1 VNTFGRYF
9 RCTTFGESHG
19 AAVGVVVDG
28 CPPQVP
34 FGESDVQPYLDRRR
48 PGTGPLVSARREPD
62 TVSILSGVFE
72 GRTTGSPI
80 AMVVSNRDAQS
91 AAYDDLARVFRPGH
105 ADYSWDRKYG
115 IRDHRGGGRSSGR
128 ETVGRV
134 AAGAL
139 AMTCLHERGIGITS
153 RIRNIHGETDPGRFD
168 DEIRRAREA
177 KDSVGGILEVIATG
191 CPAGLGDPVFG
202 KLDAA
207 LAGAMM
213 GIGGVKGVE
222 IGSGFGAAR
231 MRGSEHNDPISA
243 EGFLSNHAGGI
254 VGGISTGQEIVV
266 RCAVKPTSSI
276 ALPQQTIDRDGR
288 ETTITVTGR
297 HDPCLVPR
305 VAPVAEAMCALVLM
319 DAVLAQAAIAWWRSV
334 PD

>member
-1 VNTFGRYF
+1 MNTFGRYF

-19 AAVGVVVDG
+19 PAVGVVVDG

-34 FGESDVQPYLDRRR
+34 FTESDIQPYLDRRR

-62 TVSILSGVFE
+62 TVSIISGVFE
-72 GRTTGSPI
+72 GHTTGAPI

-91 AAYDDLARVFRPGH
+91 AAYDDFARVFRPGH
-105 ADYSWDRKYG
+105 ADYSWEKKFG
-115 IRDHRGGGRSSGR
+115 IRDHRGGGRTSGR

-139 AMTCLHERGIGITS
+139 AMTCLHERGISITS
-153 RIRNIHGETDPGRFD
+153 RILEIHGETDPGRFD
-168 DEIRRAREA
+168 EEIRRAREA
-177 KDSVGGILEVIATG
+177 GDSVGGVLEVIATG
-191 CPAGLGDPVFG
+191 CPPGLGDPVFG

-207 LAGAMM
+207 LARGMM

-231 MRGSEHNDPISA
+231 MMGSQHNDPISR

-254 VGGISTGQEIVV
+254 LGGISTGQEIVV

-276 ALPQQTIDRDGR
+276 ALPQQTIDGDGC

-319 DAVLAQAAIAWWRSV
+319 DAVLSQAAIIRWRSV

>member
-1 VNTFGRYF
+1 MNTFGRYF

-19 AAVGVVVDG
+19 PAVGVVVDG

-34 FGESDVQPYLDRRR
+34 VTESDIQPYLDRRR

-62 TVSILSGVFE
+62 TVSLISGVCE
-72 GRTTGSPI
+72 GHTTGAPI
-80 AMVVSNRDAQS
+80 AMIVSNRDAQS

-105 ADYSWDRKYG
+105 ADYSWEKKFG
-115 IRDHRGGGRSSGR
+115 IRDHRGGGRTSGR

-139 AMTCLHERGIGITS
+139 AMTCLHERGISITS
-153 RIRNIHGETDPGRFD
+153 RILEIHGETDPGRFD
-168 DEIRRAREA
+168 EEIRRAREA
-177 KDSVGGILEVIATG
+177 GDSVGGVLEVIATG
-191 CPAGLGDPVFG
+191 CPPGLGDPVFG
-202 KLDAA
+202 KLDAV
-207 LAGAMM
+207 LAGGMM

-231 MRGSEHNDPISA
+231 MMGSQHNDPISG

-254 VGGISTGQEIVV
+254 LGGISTGQEIVV

-276 ALPQQTIDRDGR
+276 ALPQQTIDEDGC

-319 DAVLAQAAIAWWRSV
+319 DAVLSQAAITRWRSV